1 MSMAKYKQQ
10 VLDKLVGKM
19 VSRKLLVWLVATA
32 GVPFGF
38 ITGEDWVQI
47 SMVYIGTQAVANFA
61 IDYARAK
68 SGQPAKNNPES
79 LL

>member
-1 MSMAKYKQQ
+1 MDMAKYKQQ
-10 VLDKLVGKM
+10 VLDKIVGKM

-38 ITGEDWVQI
+38 ITGDAWVQI

-61 IDYARAK
+61 IDYARAR
-68 SGQPAKNNPES
+68 SGQSPTNNPEG
-79 LL
+79 L

>member
-1 MSMAKYKQQ
+1 MAKYKQQ
-10 VLDKLVGKM
+10 VLDKIVGKM

-38 ITGEDWVQI
+38 INGEDWVQI

-61 IDYARAK
+61 IDYARARA
-68 SGQPAKNNPES
+68 GQSATNNPEG
-79 LL
+79 L

>member
-1 MSMAKYKQQ
+1 MVAKYKQQ

-68 SGQPAKNNPES
+68 SGPSAIQNPDS
-79 LL
+79 L

>member
-1 MSMAKYKQQ
+1 MVAKYKQQ

-19 VSRKLLVWLVATA
+19 VSRKLLVWIVATA

-47 SMVYIGTQAVANFA
+47 SMIYIGTQAVANFA
-61 IDYARAK
+61 LEYARAK
-68 SGQPAKNNPES
+68 SGQSRITSPES
-79 LL
+79 L

>member
-1 MSMAKYKQQ
+1 MARYKQQ

-38 ITGEDWVQI
+38 ITGDAWVQI
-47 SMVYIGTQAVANFA
+47 SIVYIGTQAVANFA
-61 IDYARAK
+61 VDYAKAK
-68 SGQPAKNNPES
+68 SGQSSVQNSEG
-79 LL
+79 L